1 MTTSRSIDRRSFIA
15 GGAAVALTLAAPAR
29 SEDGLRLWIAIPSQ
43 PTVKLAELLQPSLR
57 ASLDMPVT
65 VVPFDSRPEAK
76 APIEHVYHLPATAND
91 LLLSANPLLAAYP
104 AYWNK
109 DIDPRRFAPVTK
121 LTRGDSFALIGPA
134 GALGKGLAGLAALA
148 PGRSLRVATLGI
160 RSAHGLFGQ
169 IVARRGGFQLE
180 LIAVESQE
188 AALAQIAAGK
198 ADAAIFGTN
207 IFAQFAG
214 RHPGLRP
221 LVTSG
226 AKRSPKYPS
235 TPTLA
240 ELAAAPKLSFTLALG
255 FFGPPGMPSDT
266 VVRLDGALR
275 KAAGV
280 AATQRAAKA
289 LGYTLDALGP
299 DGLTIDLNRDRRI
312 VSELGPA

>member
-1 MTTSRSIDRRSFIA
+1 
-15 GGAAVALTLAAPAR
+15 
-29 SEDGLRLWIAIPSQ
+29 
-43 PTVKLAELLQPSLR
+43 
-57 ASLDMPVT
+57 MPVA
-65 VVPFDSRPEAK
+65 VVPFGSRPEAQS
-76 APIEHVYHLPATAND
+76 PIEHVYRLPATAND

-109 DIDPRRFAPVTK
+109 DVDPGRFAPVTK

-134 GALGKGLAGLAALA
+134 GALGKGLAGIAATA
-148 PGRSLRVATLGI
+148 PGRSVRVATLGT

-169 IVARRGGFQLE
+169 IVARRGGFPLE

-207 IFAQFAG
+207 IFAQLAR

-226 AKRSPKYPS
+226 AKRSPKFPS

-255 FFGPPGMPSDT
+255 FFGPPGMPADT
-266 VVRLDGALR
+266 VTRIDGALR

-289 LGYTLDALGP
+289 LGYTLDPLGP

-312 VSELGPA
+312 VGELGSA